1 MLDFMK
7 KAKLFLL
14 IILIS
19 VFSASVALYM
29 KDGIAGPE
37 NPYADLKIFTDVM
50 TLIQRN
56 YVEPVE
62 TKTLIYGAIKGM
74 LESLDP
80 HSTFLTPE
88 MFKEMQT
95 ETKGSF
101 EGIGI
106 EITIKDGILTVVA
119 PIEDTP
125 AFKAG
130 IKAGDQIIR
139 IGEEHTKNM
148 SLHDAV
154 KRLRGPKGTEVK
166 IWIMRKGWSE
176 PREFT
181 IVRDVIKTKSIKWK
195 MIEPGYGYIRITQFQ
210 ERTDEDL
217 KNALMQLNKNGT
229 LKGLILDMRNNPGG
243 LLDQAVRVADVF
255 LEDGLIV
262 SIKGRAE
269 GQKKDFYAKKDGMEP
284 HYPIVVLVNNGSAS
298 ASEIVAGAL
307 QDHHRALI
315 MGLETFGKGSV
326 QTLIPLEDG
335 SGIKLTTALYYTPGG
350 RSIQAKGI
358 IPDIRVPEEGVSVHP
373 PKKQKPIREE
383 DLERHLKPESE
394 EKSKNEGSEIQ
405 EQSEKPDI
413 QLERAIEILK
423 SWEVLKKL
431 AM

>member
-1 MLDFMK
+1 MLKFIK

-14 IILIS
+14 ITALSILS
-19 VFSASVALYM
+19 VSVALYM

-37 NPYADLKIFTDVM
+37 NPYEDLKRFSEVM
-50 TLIQRN
+50 TLIQKN
-56 YVEPVE
+56 YVEPVD
-62 TKTLIYGAIKGM
+62 TKALLYGAIKGM

-106 EITIKDGILTVVA
+106 EITVKDGILTVVA

-130 IKAGDQIIR
+130 IRSGDQIVR

-154 KRLRGPKGTEVK
+154 KRLRGPKGTEVRV
-166 IWIMRKGWSE
+166 WIMRRGWSE
-176 PREFT
+176 PKEFT

-195 MIEPGYGYIRITQFQ
+195 IIEPGYGYIRITQFQ
-210 ERTDEDL
+210 ERTDDDL
-217 KNALMQLNKNGT
+217 KNALIQLNKKSP
-229 LKGLILDMRNNPGG
+229 LRGLIIDIRNNPGG
-243 LLDQAVRVADVF
+243 LLDQAVKVADVF

-262 SIKGRAE
+262 SIRGRNSD
-269 GQKKDFYAKKDGMEP
+269 QKKDFYAKKDGIEP

-298 ASEIVAGAL
+298 ASEILAGAL

-315 MGLETFGKGSV
+315 LGLETFGKGSV

-335 SGIKLTTALYYTPGG
+335 SGIKLTTAIYYTPSG

-358 IPDIRVPEEGVSVHP
+358 IPDIKVPEEGISVHP
-373 PKKQKPIREE
+373 PKKQRSIREE
-383 DLERHLKPESE
+383 NLEGHLKPDSE
-394 EKSKNEGSEIQ
+394 EKPKDEGRQAME
-405 EQSEKPDI
+405 EAEKPDI
-413 QLERAIEILK
+413 QLERAVEILK
-423 SWEVLKKL
+423 SWEVFKKL
-431 AM
+431 TM